1 MNLVSTYFA
10 KVPDPRGASNAQIHL
25 LLEMLTIALC
35 AVLSGAET
43 FADME
48 RFGLEKHQWLRER
61 LGLRLPGGIPSHDTF
76 GRLFAQ
82 IAPHAF
88 GAAMQTW
95 TQALHHATNGQI
107 VALDGKAVRRS
118 FDTASGKNALHL
130 VNAWASESR
139 LVLGQVAV
147 DTKSNEIKAIP
158 KLLEL
163 LDIRG
168 CIVTCD
174 ALNTQKEIARQIVE
188 QGGDYL
194 LSLKDNHR
202 LLHEEV
208 RDYFAWC
215 RKHPRENATLQINS
229 AQTSTWQH
237 GRHEERRCFVI
248 AASPEDWAEAREQWH
263 GLQSFVLVERERQ
276 ILDPAASGSASK
288 TRVEVEKHFYLSS
301 LPCDA
306 PKQLEAAR
314 AHWGVENNV
323 HWCLDV
329 AFGEDDCRVRVE
341 NAAENF
347 AILRRLALNL
357 LRQDNTCKAG
367 LKARRLRTAWNSDYL
382 LKILWGP
389 KIS

>member
-10 KVPDPRGASNAQIHL
+10 QVPDPRGASNAQVHS
-25 LLEMLTIALC
+25 LLEMLTIAVC

-48 RFGLEKHQWLRER
+48 RFGLEKSLWLRER

-82 IAPHAF
+82 INPHAF

-118 FDTASGKNALHL
+118 FDTATSKKALHL

-147 DTKSNEIKAIP
+147 DGKSNEITAIP
-158 KLLEL
+158 TLLEL
-163 LDIRG
+163 LDVRG

-194 LSLKDNHR
+194 LALKDNHR

-215 RKHPRENATLQINS
+215 RQHPGESAKLQQNS
-229 AQTSTWQH
+229 AQTSTWGH
-237 GRHEERRCFVI
+237 GRHEVRRCFVI
-248 AASPEDWAEAREQWH
+248 AATAEDWADACAQWH
-263 GLQSFVLVERERQ
+263 GLQSLVLVERERQ
-276 ILDPAASGSASK
+276 IIDPAAPGSASK
-288 TRVEVEKHFYLSS
+288 TTVEQHFYLSS

-306 PKQLEAAR
+306 RKQLEAAR

-329 AFGEDDCRVRVE
+329 AFAEDDCRVRME

-357 LRQDNTCKAG
+357 LRQDNTSKAG
-367 LKARRLRTAWNSDYL
+367 LKARRLRAGWNSDYL
-382 LKILWGP
+382 LKLLCGP
-389 KIS
+389 EIS

>member
-1 MNLVSTYFA
+1 MHS
-10 KVPDPRGASNAQIHL
+10 
-25 LLEMLTIALC
+25 LLEMLTIAVC

-48 RFGLEKHQWLRER
+48 RFGLEKSQWLRER

-82 IAPHAF
+82 INPHAF

-107 VALDGKAVRRS
+107 LALDGKAVRRS
-118 FDTASGKNALHL
+118 FDTATGKKALHL

-168 CIVTCD
+168 CLVTCD

-188 QGGDYL
+188 HGGDYL
-194 LSLKDNHR
+194 LALKDNHR

-208 RDYFAWC
+208 RDYFDWC
-215 RKHPRENATLQINS
+215 RQHPRENAKLQQNS
-229 AQTSTWQH
+229 AQTSNWGH

-248 AASPEDWAEAREQWH
+248 AATPEDWGEACAQWH
-263 GLQSFVLVERERQ
+263 GLQSLVLVERKRQ
-276 ILDPAASGSASK
+276 IIDPATPASASK
-288 TRVEVEKHFYLSS
+288 ITVEQHFYLSS
-301 LPCDA
+301 SPCDA
-306 PKQLEAAR
+306 PKLLEAAR
-314 AHWGVENNV
+314 AHWGVENKV

-329 AFGEDDCRVRVE
+329 AFAEDDCRVRIE

-382 LKILWGP
+382 LKILCGP
-389 KIS
+389 EKS

>member
-1 MNLVSTYFA
+1 MSLYFA
-10 KVPDPRGASNAQIHL
+10 KVPDPRGASNAQVHS
-25 LLEMLTIALC
+25 LLEMLTIAVC

-48 RFGLEKHQWLRER
+48 RFGLEKSSWLRER

-82 IAPHAF
+82 INPHAF

-118 FDTASGKNALHL
+118 FDTATSKKALHL

-168 CIVTCD
+168 CLVTCD
-174 ALNTQKEIARQIVE
+174 ALNTQKEIARQIVQ

-194 LSLKDNHR
+194 LSLKENHR

-215 RKHPRENATLQINS
+215 QKTSTKNANLQQNS
-229 AQTSTWQH
+229 AQTSTWGH
-237 GRHEERRCFVI
+237 GRHEVRRCFVI
-248 AASPEDWAEAREQWH
+248 AATAEDWADACAQWH
-263 GLQSFVLVERERQ
+263 GLQSLVLVECERQ
-276 ILDPAASGSASK
+276 IIDPAAPGSASK
-288 TRVEVEKHFYLSS
+288 TTVEQHFYLSS

-329 AFGEDDCRVRVE
+329 AFGEDDCRVRME

-357 LRQDNTCKAG
+357 LRQDNTSKAG
-367 LKARRLRTAWNSDYL
+367 LKARRLRAGWNSDYL
-382 LKILWGP
+382 LKILCGP
-389 KIS
+389 ENS